1 MGKMALKSTILFI
14 YRLLDLLSVR
24 NNFDGQLIYK
34 VKRVGDNIDSGL
46 YGEMLCVYAYSR

>member
-24 NNFDGQLIYK
+24 NNFEGQLIYK
-34 VKRVGDNIDSGL
+34 AKRVGDNIDSGL